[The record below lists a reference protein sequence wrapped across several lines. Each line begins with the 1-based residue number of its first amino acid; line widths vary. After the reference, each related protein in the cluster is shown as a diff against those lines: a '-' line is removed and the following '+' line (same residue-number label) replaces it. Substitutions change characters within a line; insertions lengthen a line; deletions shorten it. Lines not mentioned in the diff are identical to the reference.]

1 MHPSERSLGSF
12 GARRR
17 PQKLAS
23 GRPEV
28 EGCCPLST
36 QVLDSSSQPPYY
48 FLFYSANNFATGRYA
63 VGVARAIT
71 LFGPYHKRG
80 ERGA

>member
-1 MHPSERSLGSF
+1 M
-12 GARRR
+12 
-17 PQKLAS
+17 
-23 GRPEV
+23 
-28 EGCCPLST
+28 
-36 QVLDSSSQPPYY
+36 LDSSSQPPYY